1 MSLYK
6 NPYFEIG
13 LTKMLEDKPRRI
25 RVTVL
30 EEEDLVLT
38 LIIYLDADVDHIT
51 NPDSTLVVPMG
62 ETMLHVEFDG
72 KMHWI
77 GITDKGM
84 KTDNLVEFGR
94 RVKASCKAGNCA
106 YPDHDD

>member
-13 LTKMLEDKPRRI
+13 LNKLLDDKPNRV

-38 LIIYLDADVDHIT
+38 LIVYLEDDTDHIT
-51 NPDSTLVVPMG
+51 NPDSKLMVPRG
-62 ETMLHVEFDG
+62 EIMLHIEFN
-72 KMHWI
+72 KNMHWI

-84 KTDNLVEFGR
+84 KTDNLVAFGR
-94 RVKASCKAGNCA
+94 RVKAGCEAGDCA
-106 YPDHDD
+106 YPDHSD